1 MSKEK
6 FIKWNNLKI
15 LIHEKAWVKYANERD
30 IWFTHI
36 WKNIWVEQNW
46 KWDEFLRPVVILK
59 KLNKDAFVIIPL
71 TKSNKKWSFFY
82 NFRFV
87 DKIISTA
94 VLAQIKVIDRKRLDY
109 KIGKIEKWDFSKLK
123 NKLRKLLSL

>member
-6 FIKWNNLKI
+6 FVKWNNLKI
-15 LIHEKAWVKYANERD
+15 LIHEKSWVKYANERD

-59 KLNKDAFVIIPL
+59 KLNKNAFVIIPL
-71 TKSNKKWSFFY
+71 TKSNKK
-82 NFRFV
+82 
-87 DKIISTA
+87 
-94 VLAQIKVIDRKRLDY
+94 
-109 KIGKIEKWDFSKLK
+109 
-123 NKLRKLLSL
+123 